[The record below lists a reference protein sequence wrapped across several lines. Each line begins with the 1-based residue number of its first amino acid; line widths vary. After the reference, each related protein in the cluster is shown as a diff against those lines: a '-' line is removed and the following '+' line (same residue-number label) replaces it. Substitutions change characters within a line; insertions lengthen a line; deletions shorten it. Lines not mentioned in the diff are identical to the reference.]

1 MWVQTMTQEAPEQQ
15 TGEPGQM
22 PGAETA
28 ASNNPVSSNNPAS
41 PINPSDKYADFWM
54 RGLSAVLEA
63 LVFMAISIPV
73 SFGLPLLITRVDAS
87 MVLPEL
93 PGFFF
98 LEGFAPSVAFPLFLM
113 KLSQHFT
120 SQAIIGPT
128 GDTTLIWAL
137 VIGGLVLSDLLYHV
151 LMESSPLQGTIG
163 KVVIGMKVT
172 RVDGSRP
179 SIFNA
184 LVRHIA
190 RLLSMLPV
198 FGGYLM
204 ILKNDK
210 KQALH
215 DKISG
220 CVVVK
225 DAVEPVIPKL

>member
-1 MWVQTMTQEAPEQQ
+1 MTQEAPEQNTEKQ
-15 TGEPGQM
+15 EHIPVGE
-22 PGAETA
+22 T
-28 ASNNPVSSNNPAS
+28 SK
-41 PINPSDKYADFWM
+41 PSDKYADFWM

-73 SFGLPLLITRVDAS
+73 AFGLPLLITRVDAS
-87 MVLPEL
+87 VILPEI

-98 LEGFAPSVAFPLFLM
+98 LEGFAPSVAFPLFIM
-113 KLSQHFT
+113 KANQHLT
-120 SQAIIGPT
+120 AQARIGPT

-137 VIGGLVLSDLLYHV
+137 VIGGLVIGNLLYHV

-172 RVDGSRP
+172 RIDGSRP
-179 SIFNA
+179 NFFNV
-184 LVRHIA
+184 LVRHMA

-204 ILKNDK
+204 IVKTEK

-215 DKISG
+215 DKLSG
-220 CVVVK
+220 CVVIK
-225 DAVEPVIPKL
+225 DPGTTV